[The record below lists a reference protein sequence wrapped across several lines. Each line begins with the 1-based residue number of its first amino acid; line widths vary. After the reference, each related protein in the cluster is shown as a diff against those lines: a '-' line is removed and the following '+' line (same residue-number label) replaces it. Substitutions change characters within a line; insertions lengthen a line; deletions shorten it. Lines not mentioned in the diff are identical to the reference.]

1 MPALGSSVFC
11 RKALKRRWNASA
23 SAASAGASV
32 CRTEEV
38 GLASVRQLPRAKK
51 TVGKL
56 GGPHP
61 HNDINVLKGMTY
73 LR

>member
-1 MPALGSSVFC
+1 M
-11 RKALKRRWNASA
+11 
-23 SAASAGASV
+23 
-32 CRTEEV
+32 EEV

-51 TVGKL
+51 TIGKL